1 MYLVDFKTFNVF
13 ANKNN
18 LYEKEMPILSK
29 EPFIL
34 EFKRGDIIMA
44 KIEMKNIN
52 EYKFLRK
59 YPTSKKQ
66 LENKYWIRGS
76 EWKTV
81 NGKVIQKLEI

>member
-44 KIEMKNIN
+44 KIEIEKQSR
-52 EYKFLRK
+52 EYYKHFR
-59 YPTSKKQ
+59 
-66 LENKYWIRGS
+66 
-76 EWKTV
+76 
-81 NGKVIQKLEI
+81 